1 MPEKFFRKTDWIAC
15 WTTFV
20 IALIAYALTLQP
32 TVGLEDSGELIVA
45 SDYLGVPHPPGYPS
59 WTLLTWFFQRI
70 FNFVTYHGQ
79 PNPAWAVNFFSA
91 FAGAAACGTIAL
103 LISRSGRDLFFGLTK
118 NRETLTEKNINLF
131 TAVAGVV
138 GGLLLAFGQGMWS
151 QSVITEVYTL
161 NVFFEAILL
170 LFLYRW
176 MVHPDQTKWLIVC
189 SFAVT
194 LAFTNHQTAIIL
206 GAAIAIAVLFR
217 DQKLFRDF
225 AIVGT
230 ILLVLYF
237 VVHSRMIDNTA
248 NELLEKLEKLPGT
261 IRTQTHA
268 DQQARYLKFSQCAW
282 RNGPEYAAFWTFL
295 IPILLTPILIAIR
308 PRLKNGAIIW
318 MGLILIFIGID
329 LSTKIRV
336 ERVGHEK
343 TELKLNQFEQREQIE
358 KLEKMRI
365 FSMHT
370 EIEIIPESQNSKSY
384 IKKYEFKGI
393 QYPPFTISFC
403 FLFAVPF
410 MLALRLPNGRIVCL
424 ACLAMM
430 AGLAFYLYMP
440 LSSDQNPPINWGYPR
455 TWKGLVHAFSRGQY
469 DHTHPK
475 LRPLTETA
483 YFIEVLKY
491 FFANLKTQYAALIL
505 AGFLPFTAWRI
516 KRFNAAYLGIG
527 LFLFGAA
534 FMTAGKLVSIQGKL
548 PQLAEQLSQFATP
561 FTIGLFLLFFVGLC
575 FCISNFIEYCNGQTK
590 LLFKGEIRKPWD
602 ITAVIL
608 VIFVGMGLLA
618 GLLIVDAYLVK
629 YLLSPVLSHTAWFFQ
644 LGIALIVLATLPG
657 LVLAAMGSNVLIA
670 KSFINTALPGW
681 MIISIYL
688 VVILPPL
695 TIFGTYLLKR
705 WKRTE
710 LKWNYTPLNQHWL
723 MTTAVAYIMV
733 GIGFIILQNPDLDL
747 QSLFIQHVQYLLSH
761 AVFVIWI
768 GYGILL
774 LMAEL
779 SALLKDRSWA
789 RIGIVVAVLC
799 LPALLIA
806 KNAKDTE
813 QHLAYGRA
821 DQNGR
826 DFGWHFGN
834 WQLEGVAG
842 IERDM
847 RDWYSPEEFEKVWA
861 NYPNKNYPEP
871 MEQNAIFFG
880 GTDPGRF
887 VPTYMIYSAKVR
899 PDVYLITQNALA
911 DDTYLDVM
919 RDLYG
924 DQIWIPSGLDL
935 KKAFTLYSQKYNVEG
950 TGGRLVV
957 EGADAVMKINAFLTQ
972 MIFDYNQFRT
982 ETKTDEKTRQVG
994 SVVVHADPVVDP
1006 QTGLPP
1012 QRSFYIEESSAIEWM
1027 YPYLSPNGLI
1037 MKINNEP
1044 TLLSQEMID
1053 NDMAFWDW
1061 YAERLTSDEKF
1072 TKDIPAGKTFSKL
1085 RSSIAELYRQNPR
1098 SVFNL
1103 WKDQVQKMAAESENI
1118 NKKISLIT
1126 EEIAT
1131 LRQQETAPSPTTILQ
1146 MNEQIQMLTN
1156 HAIELRKEQ
1165 DALTIKAN
1173 ELNRKIPEYDAL
1185 AEKAYLQAL
1194 KIYPYSQEVNQRLI
1208 VLWATQ
1214 GKNDEAI
1221 KLVDNLLAVD
1231 KHHKLGPL
1239 KIDLELQKSGILI
1252 DRYVREQDPGKI
1264 DGIAQEWLMR
1274 IDQYEEELARSSAEG
1289 RINILGRNSRIAQRF
1304 ETILNQTKRTE
1315 MEKSFSEKYDDI
1327 MIDLA
1332 LVYLSYRDEK
1342 KREALWPVLNEAVK
1356 HGGTSV
1362 QNKLKTDRRFKSIW
1376 NDLRFKELLIKIP

>member
-1 MPEKFFRKTDWIAC
+1 MPEKFFRKTDWVSC

-118 NRETLTEKNINLF
+118 NRETLTEKSINIY

-151 QSVITEVYTL
+151 QSVIAEVYTL

-206 GAAIAIAVLFR
+206 GGSIAIAVLFR

-225 AIVGT
+225 AIVGS
-230 ILLVLYF
+230 ILIVLYF
-237 VVHSRMIDNTA
+237 AVQSRWIDRSVADLMDILPQPISSQADADVHA
-248 NELLEKLEKLPGT
+248 K
-261 IRTQTHA
+261 
-268 DQQARYLKFSQCAW
+268 YLKFSRCAW

-295 IPILLTPILIAIR
+295 IPILSTPILIALR
-308 PRLKNGAIIW
+308 PRLKTGMVIW
-318 MGLILIFIGID
+318 LGLILLFTGID
-329 LSTKIRV
+329 LSAKIRA
-336 ERVGHEK
+336 ERVAQGKSEPS
-343 TELKLNQFEQREQIE
+343 LNQFERRERV
-358 KLEKMRI
+358 KTLEQLRI
-365 FSMHT
+365 FSYQPETIEYPSPSGTRET
-370 EIEIIPESQNSKSY
+370 ED
-384 IKKYEFKGI
+384 YEFKGI
-393 QYPPFTISFC
+393 QYPPFAITFC
-403 FLFAVPF
+403 FLLAVPF

-469 DHTHPK
+469 DKSRPL

-527 LFLFGAA
+527 LFLCGAV

-548 PQLAEQLSQFATP
+548 PQQAGQLNQFATP
-561 FTIGLFLLFFVGLC
+561 FTIGLFLLSFVGLC

-608 VIFVGMGLLA
+608 LLFVGMGLLA
-618 GLLIVDAYLVK
+618 GLLIIDAYLVK
-629 YLLSPVLSHTAWFFQ
+629 YLLSPALIHAAWFSQ

-657 LVLAAMGSNVLIA
+657 LLLAAMGSNLLFA
-670 KSFINTALPGW
+670 ESFINTELPAW

-688 VVILPPL
+688 AVILPPL

-723 MTTAVAYIMV
+723 MTIFVAYTTV

-761 AVFVIWI
+761 AVFVILI

-779 SALLKDRSWA
+779 SGLLKDRSWA
-789 RIGIVVAVLC
+789 RTGIVLAMLC

-821 DQNGR
+821 DQNGH

-842 IERDM
+842 IERDL
-847 RDWYSPEEFEKVWA
+847 RDWYSEEEFEKVWA

-871 MEQNAIFFG
+871 MDPNAIFFG

-935 KKAFTLYSQKYNVEG
+935 KKAFTMYSQKYNVAG

-957 EGADAVMKINAFLTQ
+957 EGADAVMKINGFLTQ
-972 MIFDYNQFRT
+972 MIFDCNQFRT
-982 ETKTDEKTRQVG
+982 ETKTDEKKRPVG
-994 SVVVHADPVVDP
+994 AVVVAENPTIDP
-1006 QTGLPP
+1006 QTGRPP
-1012 QRSFYIEESSAIEWM
+1012 RRSFYIEESSAIEWM

-1061 YAERLTSDEKF
+1061 YTERLTSNEKF
-1072 TKDIPAGKTFSKL
+1072 IKDIPAGKTFSKL
-1085 RSSIAELYRQNPR
+1085 RTSIAELYRQNPR
-1098 SVFNL
+1098 SVFNI
-1103 WKDQVQKMAAESENI
+1103 WKDQVQKMETESENI
-1118 NKKISLIT
+1118 TKQINLIT
-1126 EEIAT
+1126 EQIAT
-1131 LRQQETAPSPTTILQ
+1131 LGQQETASPSVIQQ

-1156 HAIELRKEQ
+1156 QAVELRKDQ
-1165 DALTIKAN
+1165 NALTTKAN

-1194 KIYPYSQEVNQRLI
+1194 KIYPHSQEVNQRLI

-1214 GKNDEAI
+1214 GKTDQAI
-1221 KLVDNLLAVD
+1221 ELVDGLLAID
-1231 KHHKLGPL
+1231 KYHKLGPL
-1239 KIDLELQKSGILI
+1239 KIELELQKSLILI

-1264 DGIAQEWLMR
+1264 DGVVQEWLMR
-1274 IDQYEEELARSSAEG
+1274 IDQDKEELAKSSAEG
-1289 RINILGRNSRIAQRF
+1289 RIAILTRNSRIAQQFKSILNQKQF
-1304 ETILNQTKRTE
+1304 ESILNQTKQTV
-1315 MEKSFSEKYDDI
+1315 SEKYDET

-1332 LVYLSYRDEK
+1332 LVYLSYKDEK

-1362 QNKLKTDRRFKSIW
+1362 QDKLKADRRFKSIW
-1376 NDLRFKELLIKIP
+1376 NDLRFKELLIKTP